1 MIIPLKDI
9 AKMSIEQI
17 KPPTPDFSMV
27 PGVKIKKQI
36 KLKLKNIH
44 VDDKGNTARYHGTDP
59 AQVEV
64 LQKSLA
70 NGWDTSEYLPCVREL
85 PKGSAYNHEQAYG
98 FNRGEA
104 FENLYGDEFEMWFD
118 VVDCDDNALL
128 DVRLVENEG
137 LPKAN
142 NKEIDIKN
150 TIMEKIRGG
159 FLDEDEDSIAEYV
172 DRVCVFRTKQSK
184 DNIVRLV
191 KEAANINDK
200 FMEYSEAKAKRWVKN
215 HSTIKYEFGGKIVNG
230 KHTFLCKQGSAYRT
244 YHRMI
249 RQYLKTGNKCQVV
262 FHVGRPTPNM
272 TCAEKRK
279 ATLDSW
285 NEGIKNLKALG
296 CDTSFMSVAGFL
308 PQVVDVDQW
317 HSLVKVA

>member
-1 MIIPLKDI
+1 MIIPLKD
-9 AKMSIEQI
+9 MSQKTIEDIQ
-17 KPPTPDFSMV
+17 PPKPDFSMV
-27 PGVKIKKQI
+27 PGVKITKQI
-36 KLKLKNIH
+36 KLKLKDIH
-44 VDDKGNTARYHGTDP
+44 VDDLGNTARYHGTDP

-70 NGWDTSEYLPCVREL
+70 NGWDTTEFLPCVREL
-85 PKGSAYNHEQAYG
+85 PKGSAFKHEQAYG

-104 FENLYGDEFEMWFD
+104 FENLYGEDFEFWFD
-118 VVDCDDNALL
+118 VIECDDNALL

-150 TIMEKIRGG
+150 TVMEKIAGG
-159 FLDEDEDSIAEYV
+159 FLTKNEDEVADYV
-172 DRVCVFRTKQSK
+172 NRVCVFRTKQSK

-200 FMEYSEAKAKRWVKN
+200 FVEYSEAKTKRWVKN
-215 HSTIKYEFGGKIVNG
+215 YSNIKYEFGGKLVNN

-249 RQYLKTGNKCQVV
+249 RQYLKTNKKCQVV
-262 FHVGRPTPNM
+262 FHVGKPTPNM
-272 TCAEKRK
+272 TCKDKRI
-279 ATLDSW
+279 ATMEAW
-285 NEGIKNLKALG
+285 NEGIKNLESLG
-296 CDTSFMSVAGFL
+296 CDTSFMKVAGFL

-317 HSLVKVA
+317 HSLIKVA